1 MQKEAYY
8 NNVVVGFFKLR
19 QSMISVV
26 MPVCNT
32 NSLWLK
38 ETVDSILNQTF
49 KKIEVIIVDNG
60 SNSKDTKS
68 LLSYFHKNNNIKVI
82 HLKHNFGISFGCNKG
97 IQESQFDLIARMDA
111 DDFSLP
117 KRLFKQFDYLQRNP
131 NVDLVGSNLTFMVA
145 NNKRWILKN
154 KTDHPHIITKKIASS
169 SLWFINHPTVLFK
182 KKSVL
187 DVGGYD
193 ESPNCIVED
202 YELWIRM
209 LQNDKILHNMPE
221 SLLYYRQHDKSYTK
235 SFRVNQKLWQIQI
248 QKKLFEYTD
257 FKQYKRI
264 TIL

>member
-1 MQKEAYY
+1 M
-8 NNVVVGFFKLR
+8 
-19 QSMISVV
+19 
-26 MPVCNT
+26 
-32 NSLWLK
+32 
-38 ETVDSILNQTF
+38 
-49 KKIEVIIVDNG
+49 
-60 SNSKDTKS
+60 
-68 LLSYFHKNNNIKVI
+68 
-82 HLKHNFGISFGCNKG
+82 
-97 IQESQFDLIARMDA
+97 
-111 DDFSLP
+111 
-117 KRLFKQFDYLQRNP
+117 
-131 NVDLVGSNLTFMVA
+131 
-145 NNKRWILKN
+145 
-154 KTDHPHIITKKIASS
+154 
-169 SLWFINHPTVLFK
+169 FK

-209 LQNDKILHNMPE
+209 LQSDKILHNMPE

>member
-1 MQKEAYY
+1 
-8 NNVVVGFFKLR
+8 
-19 QSMISVV
+19 
-26 MPVCNT
+26 
-32 NSLWLK
+32 
-38 ETVDSILNQTF
+38 
-49 KKIEVIIVDNG
+49 
-60 SNSKDTKS
+60 
-68 LLSYFHKNNNIKVI
+68 
-82 HLKHNFGISFGCNKG
+82 
-97 IQESQFDLIARMDA
+97 MDA

-145 NNKRWILKN
+145 NNTRWILKN
-154 KTDHPHIITKKIASS
+154 KTDHPHIITKKIANS